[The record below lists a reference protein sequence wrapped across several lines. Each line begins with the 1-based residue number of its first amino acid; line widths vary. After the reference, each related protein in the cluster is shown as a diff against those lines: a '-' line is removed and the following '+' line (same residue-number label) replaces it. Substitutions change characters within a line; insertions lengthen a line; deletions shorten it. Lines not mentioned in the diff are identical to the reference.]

1 MPVILV
7 RIDDRLIHGQVTEG
21 WGKRY
26 KPDFILV
33 VSDNVAESDWEREL
47 CLAALPPEIEGEVV
61 DSEHAAGKIN
71 ELNADTRDSYI
82 LFESPEETYNAVR
95 NNAVITKINVG
106 GLHFSEGKREITD
119 YIYVDEK
126 DSLYLK
132 ALKDRGVELEFR
144 DLPDRSTIDVMAIL

>member
-33 VSDNVAESDWEREL
+33 VSDKVSACDWECEL
-47 CLAALPPEIEGEVV
+47 CLAALPPGTEGELV
-61 DSEHAAGKIN
+61 DSEHAAGIIN
-71 ELNADTRDSYI
+71 ELQADDRDSYI
-82 LFESPEETYNAVR
+82 LFESPEETYNAVV
-95 NNAVITKINVG
+95 NNAAISKINVG
-106 GLHFSEGKREITD
+106 GLHYSEGKRKITD
-119 YIYVDEK
+119 YIFVDEK

-132 ALKDRGVELEFR
+132 ALKDRGIELEFR
-144 DLPDRSTIDVMAIL
+144 DLPDRSNIDVMAIL